1 MESPKDNKG
10 VTEQDKDADEPTH
23 PQGKLMTA
31 TMQELLKGVRGKDRQ
46 RLKRLTSIM
55 DQMNWNRIKSRDD
68 MIMNLLQ
75 GEADMVS
82 SPWLSWADGD

>member
-1 MESPKDNKG
+1 
-10 VTEQDKDADEPTH
+10 
-23 PQGKLMTA
+23 
-31 TMQELLKGVRGKDRQ
+31 MQEVLKGVRNEDRQ
-46 RLKRLTSIM
+46 RLKRLTGIM

-82 SPWLSWADGD
+82 SPWLRWADGD

>member
-1 MESPKDNKG
+1 
-10 VTEQDKDADEPTH
+10 
-23 PQGKLMTA
+23 
-31 TMQELLKGVRGKDRQ
+31 MQEVLKGVRNEDRQ
-46 RLKRLTSIM
+46 RLKRLTGIM

-82 SPWLSWADGD
+82 SPWLSWADDD